1 MGKKLPENLP
11 DVLRKTRERYGLEQ
25 EDLARLL
32 QVTTNT
38 LIRWE
43 NGSVQPTG
51 DNRKRLELWVSLTED
66 PRVDGIILRIMEG
79 NSSGALALGGF
90 FGLLAGVSG
99 MVDRMGKGLLEDML
113 APDESLM
120 VALHEF
126 HGKGTPDRSDGI
138 VTPKTYER
146 RSKMRE

>member
-11 DVLRKTRERYGLEQ
+11 DVLRKTRDRYGLEQ

-32 QVTTNT
+32 QVTTYT
-38 LIRWE
+38 LVRWE
-43 NGSVQPTG
+43 NESVQPTG

-79 NSSGALALGGF
+79 GGGPLALGGF

-113 APDESLM
+113 APDDSLM

-126 HGKGTPDRSDGI
+126 HGKGPPDRSDGL